1 MADLINNLNNK
12 TVKELEEALGVMSS
26 NVSGGSIIDIDGT
39 AYIIPNKVLV
49 LIESLASENE
59 RLKDEGNGL

>member
-12 TVKELEEALGVMSS
+12 TVEELEEALSVMSS
-26 NVSGGSIIDIDGT
+26 DVSGGSIIDIDGT
-39 AYIIPNKVLV
+39 AYIIPNKVLI

>member
-26 NVSGGSIIDIDGT
+26 DVSGGSIIDIDG
-39 AYIIPNKVLV
+39 
-49 LIESLASENE
+49 
-59 RLKDEGNGL
+59 

>member
-26 NVSGGSIIDIDGT
+26 DVSGGSIIDIDGT

>member
-1 MADLINNLNNK
+1 
-12 TVKELEEALGVMSS
+12 MSS